1 MGVLI
6 FFGGLV
12 MGFFLGWLCIA
23 LLTMATERN
32 QEKLAYCRAVASE
45 ERDHLAS

>member
-1 MGVLI
+1 MGILI

-23 LLTMATERN
+23 LLTMASGRN
-32 QEKLAYCRAVASE
+32 QEKLAYCRAVSVEESE
-45 ERDHLAS
+45 PLK